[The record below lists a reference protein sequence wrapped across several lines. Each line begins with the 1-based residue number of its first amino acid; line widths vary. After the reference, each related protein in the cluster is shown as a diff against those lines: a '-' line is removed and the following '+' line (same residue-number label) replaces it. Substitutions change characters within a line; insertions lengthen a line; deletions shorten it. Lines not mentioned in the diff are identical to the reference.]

1 MPGITV
7 SEGWLGTSLGWIRGA
22 PFLITF
28 IWGHS
33 CLSTSKLAVIPGG
46 RIGVQNSGIHG
57 HFPFLKYLKIRGLC
71 WAVKLIVGIH
81 SLAYIIK
88 IDPSQAAI
96 GAPVPVFQ
104 NYLGD
109 KKVMR
114 YCSLFIGLLIY
125 VFDAT
130 EAHSLLKGTGCMSSV
145 WAIEYIFIYR
155 IYINRNMY

>member
-7 SEGWLGTSLGWIRGA
+7 SEGWLGTSLGWIQGA

-33 CLSTSKLAVIPGG
+33 CLSTSKLAIIPGG
-46 RIGVQNSGIHG
+46 RTGVQNSGIHG
-57 HFPFLKYLKIRGLC
+57 HFPLLKCLKINKG
-71 WAVKLIVGIH
+71 WAVKLTVGIH
-81 SLAYIIK
+81 SLASIIK
-88 IDPSQAAI
+88 VDPSSAAI
-96 GAPVPVFQ
+96 GAQVPVFQ

-109 KKVMR
+109 KKIMR

-125 VFDAT
+125 LFDAT
-130 EAHSLLKGTGCMSSV
+130 EAHSLLKGTGCMSSA

-155 IYINRNMY
+155 IYINRNIY